1 MTDGAGPTVARDR
14 GARLALRA
22 GLSRDPVLSTG
33 SPRPLGAT
41 FVGYGVNFAVF
52 ASEAEHIELCL
63 FDETGAEEVER
74 LRLPGRTGDVWH
86 GFLPQAG
93 PGLVYGYRAYGPWD
107 PAAGLLYNPRKLLLD
122 PYARWL
128 AGPLRWDDS
137 VYGYDT
143 GQPDAAGP
151 DDADSAPAM
160 PRAVVSDA
168 TFDWGGDTPPRTPW
182 EDTVIYE
189 LHVKGYTRRHP
200 DVPEALRGTY
210 LGLASPAVVDYL
222 RALGVTAV
230 ELLPCQAFVTE
241 RMLHDNGLE
250 NYWGYNP
257 IGFFAA
263 TDRYALDDP
272 VTEFRM
278 MVKELHRAG
287 LEVILDVVF
296 NHTAEGNHL
305 GPTLSFRGLDNRA
318 YYRLDPDDTAR
329 YLNYSGCGNT
339 LDVGHRDVLKLVT
352 DALRYWVQEMHVDGF
367 RFDLAVSLGRDGDA
381 FDAHG
386 AFFSVLHQDPVLSR
400 VKLIAEPWDL
410 GHDGY
415 QLGRFPA
422 GWSEWNGAYRDTMRS
437 FWRGEQHLLGD
448 FAAAFT
454 GSSNLFERVGRDA
467 SASINYVAS
476 HDGFTLTDLVS
487 YSEKHNEANLEDNR
501 DGENHNRSANYGVE
515 GPTDD
520 PETLQLRERQ
530 KRNLLATVFLSKGVP
545 MLHAGDEAGRSQGG
559 NNNAYCQDNPIS
571 WIDWEAADEA
581 SDLRR
586 FVSALIWLRRSQQAF
601 RSMNWFRGAADPQT
615 GRRDVAWFRPD
626 GEEMRAEDWRAAY
639 ARSLSILIAGDG
651 PGADVPA
658 GVEKDNFL
666 LLVNAYR
673 GDVEFRLP
681 RPIRADVWET
691 VFDTARD
698 IDFRRGG
705 YLPAGAEVLVRGSSL
720 VLLTERLP

>member
-1 MTDGAGPTVARDR
+1 MLRDR
-14 GARLALRA
+14 DRPLAVRHALPRQPA
-22 GLSRDPVLSTG
+22 LSAG

-52 ASEAEHIELCL
+52 ASAAERVELCL
-63 FDETGAEEVER
+63 FDETGTDEVAR
-74 LRLPGRTGDVWH
+74 LPLPGRTGDVWH

-93 PGLVYGYRAYGPWD
+93 PGLVYGLRAHGPWD
-107 PAAGLLYNPRKLLLD
+107 PAAGLFYNPGKLLLD

-137 VYGYDT
+137 VYGY
-143 GQPDAAGP
+143 AADPAGAMTR
-151 DDADSAPAM
+151 DETDSAPAM
-160 PRAVVSDA
+160 PRAVVADG
-168 TFDWGGDTPPRTPW
+168 TFDWEGDKPPGTPW

-189 LHVKGYTRRHP
+189 LHVKGYTRLHP
-200 DVPEALRGTY
+200 DVPDALRGTY
-210 LGLASPAVVDYL
+210 LGLAAPPVIDYL
-222 RALGVTAV
+222 RSLGVTAV

-287 LEVILDVVF
+287 IEVILDVVF
-296 NHTAEGNHL
+296 NHTAEGNQL

-318 YYRLDPDDTAR
+318 YYRLDPEHPGR

-381 FDAHG
+381 FDPEG
-386 AFFSVLHQDPVLSR
+386 AFFSVLHQDPVLNR

-410 GHDGY
+410 GDGGY
-415 QLGRFPA
+415 QLGAFPA
-422 GWSEWNGAYRDTMRS
+422 GWSEWNGFYRDTMRS

-454 GSSNLFERVGRDA
+454 GSSARFERDGRDA

-487 YSEKHNEANLEDNR
+487 YADKHNEANLEDNR
-501 DGENHNRSANYGVE
+501 DGEDHNRSANYGVE

-520 PETLQLRERQ
+520 PETLRLRERQ
-530 KRNLLATVFLSKGVP
+530 KRNLLATVLLSRGVP
-545 MLHAGDEAGRSQGG
+545 MLHAGDESGRSQGG
-559 NNNAYCQDNPIS
+559 NNNAYCQDNPVS
-571 WIDWEAADEA
+571 WIDWDAMAAE

-586 FVSALIWLRRSQQAF
+586 FVSALIRLRRSQHAF
-601 RSMNWFRGAADPQT
+601 RDMQWFSGEADPHT

-626 GEEMRAEDWRAAY
+626 GEEMRHEDWRAAY
-639 ARSLSILIAGDG
+639 ARSIAIVIAGG
-651 PGADVPA
+651 PAGTDRPA
-658 GVEKDNFL
+658 GVEHDNFL

-681 RPIRADVWET
+681 RPIQADVWET

-698 IDFRRGG
+698 IGFRRGG
-705 YLPAGAEVLVRGSSL
+705 YLPAGAEVLVRGLSL
-720 VLLTERLP
+720 ILLTERLP